1 MKTRHIILSILLI
14 SLVGFLKWTQ
24 LTMAKLERDVEM
36 AKLAL
41 MGEFTFDSLTP
52 GGLTSGDRYTVV
64 KVEEFSRGE
73 GQKLLLSEKTTK
85 WLRENPHRDGFKVG
99 FPIGTVPKPL
109 PHHPNDVEF
118 DVVVW
123 KLEPIFS
130 ANGDVSYRA
139 ERHATR
145 VVTPKDHPLALA
157 QTPSAG
163 VN

>member
-1 MKTRHIILSILLI
+1 
-14 SLVGFLKWTQ
+14 
-24 LTMAKLERDVEM
+24 
-36 AKLAL
+36 
-41 MGEFTFDSLTP
+41 
-52 GGLTSGDRYTVV
+52 
-64 KVEEFSRGE
+64 
-73 GQKLLLSEKTTK
+73 
-85 WLRENPHRDGFKVG
+85 
-99 FPIGTVPKPL
+99 L

-139 ERHATR
+139 EHYATR